1 MTTQNKTRPA
11 TMEDINSAIVEA
23 MNKLDELGVIDASD
37 PAHDQLFDKISAVL
51 EKHFNY
57 PDYSNYN

>member
-1 MTTQNKTRPA
+1 MSKSIREPY
-11 TMEDINSAIVEA
+11 MEDINAAVVA
-23 MNKLDELGVIDASD
+23 VMTKLDDLGIIDSD
-37 PAHDQLFDKISAVL
+37 DSVNDALFDQISDVL

>member
-1 MTTQNKTRPA
+1 
-11 TMEDINSAIVEA
+11 MEDINAATVAA
-23 MNKLDELGVIDASD
+23 MNKLIELNIIDGEDRAQD
-37 PAHDQLFDKISAVL
+37 ILFDQISAVL

>member
-1 MTTQNKTRPA
+1 MNKPLREPY
-11 TMEDINSAIVEA
+11 MEDINAATVAA
-23 MNKLDELGVIDASD
+23 MNKLIELNIIDGEDRAQD
-37 PAHDQLFDKISAVL
+37 ILFDQISAVL

>member
-1 MTTQNKTRPA
+1 
-11 TMEDINSAIVEA
+11 MEDINAAIVAA
-23 MNKLDELGVIDASD
+23 MDKLDDLSVIDASD

>member
-1 MTTQNKTRPA
+1 
-11 TMEDINSAIVEA
+11 MEDINAAIVEA
-23 MNKLDELGVIDASD
+23 MNKLDELGVIDASN

-57 PDYSNYN
+57 PDYGNYN

>member
-1 MTTQNKTRPA
+1 MTPRKIREA
-11 TMEDINSAIVEA
+11 YMEDINAAIVAA
-23 MNKLDELGVIDASD
+23 MDKLDDLSVIDASD

>member
-1 MTTQNKTRPA
+1 
-11 TMEDINSAIVEA
+11 MEDINAAILAA
-23 MNKLDELGVIDASD
+23 MDKLDELSVIDASD
-37 PAHDQLFDKISAVL
+37 PAHDQLFDEISAVL

>member
-1 MTTQNKTRPA
+1 MTPRQIREA
-11 TMEDINSAIVEA
+11 YMEDINDAIVEA

>member
-1 MTTQNKTRPA
+1 MNNPLRKPC
-11 TMEDINSAIVEA
+11 MEDINSAVYRL
-23 MNKLDELGVIDASD
+23 MHRLDELRVINAED
-37 PAHDQLFDKISAVL
+37 PETDILCDKVTAVL